1 MKVRGNVYF
10 LAQVIVAIFVVIFMI
25 CTAIMLFLSF
35 SVILLLSYVLENRY
49 TFVIY
54 IAIIVFYSRY
64 QFIIT
69 TIAGIIITSIL
80 IITNLSLVSFILL

>member
-54 IAIIVFYSRY
+54 IAIIVFYSCY
-64 QFIIT
+64 QFIISI
-69 TIAGIIITSIL
+69 IAGIIITSIL